1 MYYII
6 GDMMHIKKFD
16 PNKIKIDQHSLK
28 NIPIYHIGYMI
39 LEDLK
44 SINPSYI
51 IINKYIHWGIKYYLQ
66 HWMCDAQRP

>member
-1 MYYII
+1 
-6 GDMMHIKKFD
+6 MMHIKKFD

-51 IINKYIHWGIKYYLQ
+51 IINKYIH
-66 HWMCDAQRP
+66 

>member
-51 IINKYIHWGIKYYLQ
+51 IINKYIH
-66 HWMCDAQRP
+66 

>member
-28 NIPIYHIGYMI
+28 KY
-39 LEDLK
+39 
-44 SINPSYI
+44 SYLPHW
-51 IINKYIHWGIKYYLQ
+51 IH
-66 HWMCDAQRP
+66 DP